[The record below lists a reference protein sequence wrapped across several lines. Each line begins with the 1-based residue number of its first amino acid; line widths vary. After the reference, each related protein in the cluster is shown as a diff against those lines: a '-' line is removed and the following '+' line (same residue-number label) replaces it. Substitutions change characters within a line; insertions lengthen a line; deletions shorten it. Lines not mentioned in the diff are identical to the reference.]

1 MKPIQ
6 VAIISAFT
14 LLPAAFAQTA
24 GEEQKTFVN
33 RDVVMLAKAG
43 FSADFIID
51 TIQSGKSQFDT
62 SAKGLAELAK
72 DGLNERVLRV
82 IAGVKTPSETV
93 ARPEALPAPSAELYI
108 PGNGR
113 KTRTQVLRP
122 SGVGLAIATQTAYY
136 ESTSF
141 LFGLIHKNVGVGAV
155 PRGDEVVAPQMGSA
169 SNSSRM
175 IANFPTVVSPA
186 GSATRYV
193 IIP

>member
-1 MKPIQ
+1 MKPIR

-24 GEEQKTFVN
+24 VEEQKTFVN

-62 SAKGLAELAK
+62 RAKGLAELAK

-93 ARPEALPAPSAELYI
+93 ARPEALPTPSAELYI
-108 PGNGR
+108 PGTGR
-113 KTRTQVLRP
+113 KTRTQVIKP
-122 SGVGLAIATQTAYY
+122 SPVGLAIATQTAYY

-155 PRGDEVVAPQMGSA
+155 PRGDQVVAPQMGSA

-175 IANFPTVVSPA
+175 MANFPAVVSPA